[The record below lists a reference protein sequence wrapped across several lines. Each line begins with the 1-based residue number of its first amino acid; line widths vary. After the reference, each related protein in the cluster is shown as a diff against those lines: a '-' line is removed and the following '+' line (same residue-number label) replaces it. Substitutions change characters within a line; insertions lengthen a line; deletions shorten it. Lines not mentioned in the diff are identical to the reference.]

1 VEWEQRYE
9 LTSRVKQLRSLT
21 KGNGASISLESTQ
34 IFSGIFDV
42 LDNLIVEAEERTRA
56 HDQLYDQVND
66 RDHSAQ

>member
-1 VEWEQRYE
+1 
-9 LTSRVKQLRSLT
+9 LT